1 MKPLL
6 QFQNIKFSQKLLL
19 LILAF
24 LLCFVMT
31 TMLNALVL
39 SVLGADSM
47 LYINLS
53 ILSQNLLVFILP
65 VVITSVFVAPKPMQ
79 FLELDKVPSLK
90 SILMVI
96 LIFAVM
102 TPALNY
108 LVEWN
113 QNISLPE
120 SMAGIEALMRN
131 AENAATAVTDMIL
144 QENNIIVSILLVGC
158 LTGLSEEVFFRGG
171 LQRILLSRPMNV
183 HLAIWLAAFVFSAM
197 HFQFYGFFPRLIIGA
212 FFGYMALWSGSLW
225 VAIFAHALNN
235 STVIVAHAIDQT
247 YGYNLDNLGLT
258 QQGEFPWVAMISLIV
273 TSLLIVFYYKQS
285 KKTND

>member
-19 LILAF
+19 LIFAF
-24 LLCFVMT
+24 LLCFIMT

-39 SVLGADSM
+39 SVLGANSM

-65 VVITSVFVAPKPMQ
+65 VVIASVFIAPKPMR
-79 FLELDKVPSLK
+79 FLELDKAPSLK

-96 LIFAVM
+96 LIFAAM

-144 QENNIIVSILLVGC
+144 QENNIIVSLLLVGC

-183 HLAIWLAAFVFSAM
+183 HLAIWFAAFVFSAM

-273 TSLLIVFYYKQS
+273 TSLLIVFYYKQL
-285 KKTND
+285 KKTNN

>member
-158 LTGLSEEVFFRGG
+158 LTGVSEEVFFRGG

-285 KKTND
+285 KKTSD

>member
-19 LILAF
+19 LIFAF
-24 LLCFVMT
+24 LLCFIMT

-39 SVLGADSM
+39 SVLGANSM

-65 VVITSVFVAPKPMQ
+65 VVIASVFIAPKPMQ
-79 FLELDKVPSLK
+79 FLELDKAPSVK

-96 LIFAVM
+96 LIFAAM

-144 QENNIIVSILLVGC
+144 QENNIIVSLLLVGC

-225 VAIFAHALNN
+225 VAVFAHALNN
-235 STVIVAHAIDQT
+235 STVIVAHAIDKT

-273 TSLLIVFYYKQS
+273 TSLLIVLYYKQS

>member
-6 QFQNIKFSQKLLL
+6 QFQNIKFSQKMLL
-19 LILAF
+19 LIFAF
-24 LLCFVMT
+24 LLCFIMT

-39 SVLGADSM
+39 SVLGANSM

-65 VVITSVFVAPKPMQ
+65 VVIASVFIAPKPMR
-79 FLELDKVPSLK
+79 FLELDKAPSLK

-96 LIFAVM
+96 LIFAAM

-120 SMAGIEALMRN
+120 SMAGIEVLMRN

-144 QENNIIVSILLVGC
+144 QENNIIVSLLLVGC

-273 TSLLIVFYYKQS
+273 TSLLIVFYYKQL
-285 KKTND
+285 KKTNN